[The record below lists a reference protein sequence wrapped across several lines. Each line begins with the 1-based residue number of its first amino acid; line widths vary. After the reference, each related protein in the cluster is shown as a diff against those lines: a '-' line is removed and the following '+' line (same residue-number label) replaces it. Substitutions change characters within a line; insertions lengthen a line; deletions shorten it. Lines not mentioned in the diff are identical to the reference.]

1 MTLQN
6 PDFYPWFYALLAPKS
21 VYYFRASISA
31 LLLAQKMTS
40 WFSKRIEF
48 LSLFN
53 HQKTKNNLLLP
64 KISTS
69 ANSGTLCGSKLGYE
83 YGKRGDLSIFKTSWF
98 EFAMRRTTRPKK
110 GVSSHFYLLLTVRPF
125 RTEVLGAET
134 AISEGSVVSLMCRTW
149 GARPAAVITW
159 FNGSRPFSE
168 QPAGQVTLQVSL
180 PCKNVK
186 KSAQLLLKR
195 TFTTN

>member
-21 VYYFRASISA
+21 FYYFRASSSISA

-69 ANSGTLCGSKLGYE
+69 ANSGTLWGSKLGYE

-110 GVSSHFYLLLTVRPF
+110 GGLIPLLSFAYSETVSHWSLGCRDSHIRGLGGQSDVSDLGCPSRSRYHVVQRLSPVFRTTRRSSH
-125 RTEVLGAET
+125 
-134 AISEGSVVSLMCRTW
+134 
-149 GARPAAVITW
+149 IT
-159 FNGSRPFSE
+159 S
-168 QPAGQVTLQVSL
+168 
-180 PCKNVK
+180 
-186 KSAQLLLKR
+186 
-195 TFTTN
+195 TFAL